1 MLREEIAEIN
11 PEALLIDGFDEA
23 IIGMAERIGFGPVV
37 AYDVEKIIEIL
48 ANDMEVEDDD
58 LEDGQSIEKIKVSM
72 AYEYFYFNI
81 QGAWMGDYTPIF
93 ISKLEI

>member
-1 MLREEIAEIN
+1 MLREQIAEIN

-23 IIGMAERIGFGPVV
+23 IIGMAERINLGPVV

-58 LEDGQSIEKIKVSM
+58 LEDGQSIEEIKVSM